1 MLRVG
6 HSDAEPF
13 QRGRLRGEAV
23 LLSREG
29 RGPANSSERETRLS
43 MLAAMT
49 IDKGDL
55 AETVAFARDLLAH
68 VQAERRGR

>member
-1 MLRVG
+1 M
-6 HSDAEPF
+6 
-13 QRGRLRGEAV
+13 